1 MHFSRCTGWEV
12 KIFAGKVVVDSV
24 VENLITSQ
32 YQCSEITQNQKSSV
46 VIRKL
51 SLTIT
56 QSQNCVRKL
65 SSNDRKCFFFK
76 IRFFHTRTHK
86 KKFIFYLWL
95 QKIYISSFLN
105 LSCTVIRRYP
115 GCLRVPRE
123 FFCQS
128 LYFIVQIHFSFPV
141 DDY

>member
-24 VENLITSQ
+24 VENIRTSQ

-76 IRFFHTRTHK
+76 IRFFHTHTQK
-86 KKFIFYLWL
+86 KVYILSVVTKDLHLFISQSVLHSNQEVPWL
-95 QKIYISSFLN
+95 SKGAKRIFLPISLFH
-105 LSCTVIRRYP
+105 CTDT
-115 GCLRVPRE
+115 
-123 FFCQS
+123 FF
-128 LYFIVQIHFSFPV
+128 FSSR
-141 DDY
+141 

>member
-1 MHFSRCTGWEV
+1 MSGSCHQMIENAFS
-12 KIFAGKVVVDSV
+12 S
-24 VENLITSQ
+24 
-32 YQCSEITQNQKSSV
+32 KSDFS
-46 VIRKL
+46 
-51 SLTIT
+51 T
-56 QSQNCVRKL
+56 
-65 SSNDRKCFFFK
+65 
-76 IRFFHTRTHK
+76 HTHK

-141 DDY
+141 DDYWNLLILTYPKGLFNRKWRFPDYTFPLKTNPHCFLSQEYIYYIFALLICSADV